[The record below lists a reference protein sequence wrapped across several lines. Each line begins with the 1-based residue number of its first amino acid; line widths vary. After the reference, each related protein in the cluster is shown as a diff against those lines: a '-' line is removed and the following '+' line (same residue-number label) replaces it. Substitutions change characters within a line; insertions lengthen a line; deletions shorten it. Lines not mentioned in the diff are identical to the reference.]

1 MTDQYQL
8 SQSILCFISTKENTP
23 PMIEPS
29 TELQAIL
36 YEDEHLILINKPG
49 GLLSVADGYDPT
61 LPQIKSVIEPHFGR
75 VWMVHRLDKDTSGV
89 MLIARNEDVHRLLNA
104 DFRLKKIEKIYHG
117 LVAPVPTWQEKDIQ
131 LPLLTDADRKHRT
144 RVSDH
149 NGKQAHSVCHVIKW
163 YPCGVV
169 MEIQIHS
176 GVSHQI
182 RAHLR
187 AFDLA
192 LLGDALYSAGLPPQP
207 FPAPRMMLHARTL
220 GFRHPITGEWL
231 SLTAPYPEDFRAAYT
246 QLRMSTAQDTMI

>member
-1 MTDQYQL
+1 
-8 SQSILCFISTKENTP
+8 
-23 PMIEPS
+23 MIDPS
-29 TELQAIL
+29 TELPVIL

-61 LPQIKSVIEPHFGR
+61 LPQIKSVIEPRFGR

-89 MLIARNEDVHRLLNA
+89 MLIARNEDIHRILNA

-117 LVAPVPTWQEKDIQ
+117 LVTPVPTWREKDIQ

-149 NGKQAHSVCHVIKW
+149 NGKEAHSVCRVIKW
-163 YPCGVV
+163 YECGVV

-207 FPAPRMMLHARTL
+207 FPAPRTMLHARTL
-220 GFRHPITGEWL
+220 NFRHPITGEWR
-231 SLTAPYPEDFRAAYT
+231 SLTASYPEDFRAAYT
-246 QLRMSTAQDTMI
+246 QLRTSTAQDTMI

>member
-1 MTDQYQL
+1 MT
-8 SQSILCFISTKENTP
+8 
-23 PMIEPS
+23 EPS
-29 TELQAIL
+29 IELPVIL
-36 YEDEHLILINKPG
+36 YEDEHLILINKPS

-61 LPQIKSVIEPHFGR
+61 LPHIKSVIEPRVGR
-75 VWMVHRLDKDTSGV
+75 VWMVHRLDKETSGL
-89 MLIARNEDVHRLLNA
+89 MLIARDEDVHRKLSE
-104 DFRLKKIEKIYHG
+104 DFRLRKIGKIYHG
-117 LVAPVPTWQEKDIQ
+117 LVAPVPTWREKDIQ

-149 NGKQAHSVCHVIKW
+149 NGKEAHSVCRVIKW
-163 YPCGVV
+163 YACGVV

-207 FPAPRMMLHARTL
+207 FEAPRTMLHARSL
-220 GFRHPITGEWL
+220 GFSHPKTEKWL
-231 SLTAPYPEDFRAAYT
+231 SLTASYPEDFRAAYT
-246 QLRMSTAQDTMI
+246 QLRLSKAQDIMI